1 VSGIGLALAAV
12 SAVAKLKAGQ
22 AQAAQYQYAG
32 SALLSQAKYTRFKG
46 KQDSLKYKKQ
56 AVDEL
61 EKILAR
67 MAHTSAAA
75 GAGNMDP
82 FTGNPFGL
90 KIQALSVGGDNYATA
105 DGNRA
110 ITVGFG
116 NAQADLQ
123 IMQATQMFD
132 AATSAYQQGVFGAL
146 MTMGKGFFDFYE
158 VGGFGGFGKTIV
170 NPGSP
175 IGGGLPKINYG
186 GLNKQIT
193 ESNWTY

>member
-1 VSGIGLALAAV
+1 MSGVGLALAAV

-75 GAGNMDP
+75 GAGNMD
-82 FTGNPFGL
+82 TSQRLMGTVLLLSGL
-90 KIQALSVGGDNYATA
+90 EMHRLIY
-105 DGNRA
+105 R
-110 ITVGFG
+110 
-116 NAQADLQ
+116 
-123 IMQATQMFD
+123 
-132 AATSAYQQGVFGAL
+132 
-146 MTMGKGFFDFYE
+146 
-158 VGGFGGFGKTIV
+158 
-170 NPGSP
+170 
-175 IGGGLPKINYG
+175 
-186 GLNKQIT
+186 
-193 ESNWTY
+193 

>member
-1 VSGIGLALAAV
+1 
-12 SAVAKLKAGQ
+12 
-22 AQAAQYQYAG
+22 
-32 SALLSQAKYTRFKG
+32 
-46 KQDSLKYKKQ
+46 
-56 AVDEL
+56 
-61 EKILAR
+61 
-67 MAHTSAAA
+67 
-75 GAGNMDP
+75 MDP
-82 FTGNPFGL
+82 FTGKPFGL